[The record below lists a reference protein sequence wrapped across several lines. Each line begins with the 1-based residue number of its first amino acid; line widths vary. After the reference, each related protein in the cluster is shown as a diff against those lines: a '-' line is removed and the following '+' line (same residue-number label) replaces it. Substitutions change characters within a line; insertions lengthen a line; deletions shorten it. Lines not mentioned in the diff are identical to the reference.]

1 MVYATLSE
9 FLLKSVF
16 WFSGGA
22 LALMVLLLLE
32 ILRLR
37 LRLIAR
43 GRREQAFMKEWQP
56 VLAEA
61 VGGGSPDLPTLDKE
75 DLLQF
80 LKMWNHLHESIRGGA
95 RKHLNIL
102 ALRLGI
108 MPFLPRLLHGK
119 DSGKKLLAITTIG
132 NLQAHDEWDTLL
144 KFCRDPDALLSWT
157 AAHAL
162 FQIDANAALHD
173 LEEDLIN
180 RLDWPAAHIIVLLS
194 EAGTD
199 EMYAGLANSA
209 VALSN
214 AGGPQD
220 LAKLYRLLGILQAA
234 PYPHV
239 LPAIHAILQQT
250 KDDETLAQ
258 CIKFLREARDLEHV
272 RRHVTHL
279 NWVVRLQV
287 AHALGRFGLPED
299 IPRLIM
305 LLSDPVWWVR
315 YRAAQSLLTLTRGD
329 TDTLTQLRTQLQDKF
344 ALDMLTMVSAEKGK
358 E

>member
-9 FLLKSVF
+9 FLLKSVV

-43 GRREQAFMKEWQP
+43 GRRDQALIKKWQP

-61 VGGGSPDLPTLDKE
+61 VGGGNPDLPALDKE

-80 LKMWNHLHESIRGGA
+80 LKMWNHLHESRRGTA

-108 MPFLPRLLHGK
+108 MPLLPRLLHGK
-119 DSGKKLLAITTIG
+119 DTGKKLLAITTIG

-144 KFCRDPDALLSWT
+144 KICRDPDALLSWT

-162 FQIDANAALHD
+162 FQINANAALHD
-173 LEEDLIN
+173 LEADLTD
-180 RLDWPAAHIIVLLS
+180 RLDWPAAHIIALLA

-199 EMYAGLANSA
+199 EMYTGLANRA
-209 VALSN
+209 VEFAN
-214 AGGPQD
+214 TGGPQG
-220 LAKLYRLLGILQAA
+220 LAKLYRLLGILRAA
-234 PYPHV
+234 PYQHV
-239 LPAIHAILQQT
+239 LPAIHSILLQT
-250 KDDETLAQ
+250 TDDETLAQ
-258 CIKFLREARDLEHV
+258 CIKFLREAPDLEHV
-272 RRHVTHL
+272 RRHVAHL

-299 IPRLIM
+299 IPRLVL

-315 YRAAQSLLTLTRGD
+315 YRAAQSLVTLTHGD
-329 TDTLTQLRTQLQDKF
+329 TNTLTQLRTQLKDKF
-344 ALDMLTMVSAEKGK
+344 ALDMLTMVSAEKEK